1 GIVGVN
7 FHVTRLVTR
16 FLKEFVRY
24 RVSIRH
30 GFELSKKLVMPS
42 TPILTHWAVD
52 NSRRELRG
60 PAIYH
65 DSNLIANYIASIN
78 TLPENTVGNGK
89 SNGHL
94 PIVDHMFAHRLL
106 RQPHVANGNSKRN
119 ADKIHPVRL

>member
-42 TPILTHWAVD
+42 TPILTRWAVD
-52 NSRRELRG
+52 NSLRNEG
-60 PAIYH
+60 FLWT
-65 DSNLIANYIASIN
+65 DSETPGLA
-78 TLPENTVGNGK
+78 P
-89 SNGHL
+89 
-94 PIVDHMFAHRLL
+94 PR
-106 RQPHVANGNSKRN
+106 
-119 ADKIHPVRL
+119 